1 MLLFFFFFF
10 SLGFGVLCSD
20 RKASTCSLVL
30 STQLS
35 KYYTLVMV
43 DKALNLNRAACNES
57 NNLQGIS
64 LSQLFTSIQTVLF
77 KA

>member
-1 MLLFFFFFF
+1 MLLFLLF
-10 SLGFGVLCSD
+10 SLGFGVVLSSN
-20 RKASTCSLVL
+20 RKARTCSLLL

-43 DKALNLNRAACNES
+43 DKALNLNRAVCNES